1 MDGRHLQPSFAHAD
15 AELPVFLF
23 FADNASVFFKNYL
36 FEYSFFSCAA
46 GFRVGTDIPFL
57 LCTVKRK
64 EKKSHWAKNNNCQN
78 RVLAELLKLFLFFS
92 LYEFVCT
99 LKKAAIFCA

>member
-23 FADNASVFFKNYL
+23 FADNASVFFFKNYL
-36 FEYSFFSCAA
+36 FEYSFFLCAA

-64 EKKSHWAKNNNCQN
+64 EKKATGPKIIIVKTECWQN
-78 RVLAELLKLFLFFS
+78 
-92 LYEFVCT
+92 Y
-99 LKKAAIFCA
+99 